1 MVWIDDKNRLGE
13 GRTHLTHIPRR
24 PSRARI
30 AALALACFQCGTPVS
45 IEAPNSCANVADTQ
59 ITGRAPA
66 CIRLIAR
73 DSSAASG
80 FVELHR
86 VASSPFTV
94 SVDESGHQL
103 FAPVITLANLPQPS
117 ALGPYSTYIA
127 WAVTP
132 DLARDLKLGVVTNGR
147 TELGVVGLN
156 QFLLTITAERSGDV
170 TRHSGPSLLNGTSP
184 SMALQPHD
192 APPITRAG
200 THTAM
205 SMHGG
210 AHDGSA
216 QWVMPPMHRQ
226 VPQMAA
232 GLEGLMPNV
241 APWMPPANAPTAA
254 AVRPREVMT
263 LNAGDSISL
272 VAGLVR
278 RTIAGRPVTM
288 YGFNGQSP
296 GPMIRVDQH
305 ARIIVNFT
313 NALDQPTSIH
323 WHGVRL
329 ENRFDGTPMATQPAI
344 APGGTFRYVVTFPD
358 AGIYWYHPHVR
369 EDSQQDLGL
378 YGNLFVRSPDAGFF
392 APADREEV
400 LILDDFLV
408 DEKGVAVPYGAD
420 AATHALMGRFG
431 NLFLVNGSPEYTLG
445 VRRGDVVRF
454 YFTNASSTRVF
465 NISIPGARLKL
476 VGGDVGLIAREAWVS
491 SVVIAPAERYIVD
504 VRFDSGGRVALLN
517 HIQGV
522 DRFRGTFFDESDTL
536 GIVTVASSTAP
547 AASTFDRLRRNAGV
561 SRDIERYRSRI
572 AAPPDYTLQL
582 TLDTAQTLPFELW
595 QTLRNEVWPGTPV
608 EWTGTMP
615 MMDWLATSRQLR
627 WVLRD
632 SASRR
637 ENMDVAWRF
646 HTGDVVRIRLVNDAR
661 ILHPMQHP
669 IHLHGQRF
677 LVVAVDGDPMLN
689 LLWKDTALVPAG
701 SSVDLLVEM
710 TNPGTW
716 MLHCHIAEHMESGM
730 HMMFEVR

>member
-1 MVWIDDKNRLGE
+1 MRGQTNLT
-13 GRTHLTHIPRR
+13 RTRR
-24 PSRARI
+24 SLSRAHI
-30 AALALACFQCGTPVS
+30 AALAFACFQCR
-45 IEAPNSCANVADTQ
+45 APSNVVAANLCADADAADAPQ

-66 CIRLIAR
+66 CIRLVAQ
-73 DSSAASG
+73 DSSAATG

-103 FAPVITLANLPQPS
+103 FAPVITLANLPELGT
-117 ALGPYSTYIA
+117 LGPYSTYIA

-132 DLARDLKLGVVTNGR
+132 DLTHDVKLGVVKNGR
-147 TELGVVGLN
+147 TEVGVVGLN
-156 QFLLTITAERSGDV
+156 QFLLMITAERSADV
-170 TRHSGPSLLNGTSP
+170 ARHSGPAILDGTSP

-192 APPITRAG
+192 APPITPTAP
-200 THTAM
+200 HAAM
-205 SMHGG
+205 SMHGNAHPG
-210 AHDGSA
+210 AP

-232 GLEGLMPNV
+232 GLESLVPNV
-241 APWMPPANAPTAA
+241 MPWMPSATVPTVA
-254 AVRPREVMT
+254 AVRPREVLT
-263 LNAGDSISL
+263 LKDGDSISL

-288 YGFNGQSP
+288 YGFNGQHP
-296 GPMIRVDQH
+296 GPMIRVDQNSH
-305 ARIIVNFT
+305 IVVNFT

-329 ENRFDGTPMATQPAI
+329 ENRYDGTPMTSRAAI
-344 APGGTFRYVVTFPD
+344 PPRGTFRYVVTFPD

-369 EDSQQDLGL
+369 EDAQQDLGL

-400 LILDDFLV
+400 LMLDDFLI
-408 DEKGVAVPYGAD
+408 DETGAAVPYGAD

-445 VRRGDVVRF
+445 VGLGEVVRF
-454 YFTNASSTRVF
+454 FLTNASSTRVF
-465 NISIPGARLKL
+465 NVSIPGARLKL
-476 VGGDVGLIAREAWVS
+476 VGGDVGLIARETWVS

-504 VRFDSGGRVALLN
+504 VRFDSSGLVPVLNRV
-517 HIQGV
+517 QGV
-522 DRFRGTFFDESDTL
+522 DRFRGVFFDEIDTL
-536 GIVTVASSTAP
+536 GIVTVAPSFPSAATA
-547 AASTFDRLRRNAGV
+547 AAVAFDRLRENANV
-561 SRDIERYRSRI
+561 SREIERLRRRFT
-572 AAPPDYTLQL
+572 APPAFTLQL

-595 QTLRNEVWPGTPV
+595 QALRNEVWPGSPI

-632 SASRR
+632 SATHRA
-637 ENMDVAWRF
+637 NMDVAWRF
-646 HTGDVVRIRLVNDAR
+646 RRGDLVRLRLVNDAR

-677 LVVAVDGDPMLN
+677 LVVAVDGDPMTN

-701 SSVDLLVEM
+701 STVDLLVEM
-710 TNPGTW
+710 TNPGKW

-730 HMMFEVR
+730 HLMFDVMP

>member
-1 MVWIDDKNRLGE
+1 M
-13 GRTHLTHIPRR
+13 
-24 PSRARI
+24 
-30 AALALACFQCGTPVS
+30 AALALACFQCSAPPNVAVHAPCADAHAV
-45 IEAPNSCANVADTQ
+45 EAPQ

-66 CIRLIAR
+66 CMHLIAR
-73 DSSAASG
+73 DSSAATG

-94 SVDESGHQL
+94 SVDERGHQL
-103 FAPVITLANLPQPS
+103 FAPAITLANLPEPS
-117 ALGPYSTYIA
+117 TLGPYTTYVA

-132 DLARDLKLGVVTNGR
+132 DLARDVKLGVVKNGR
-147 TELGVVGLN
+147 TEVGVVGLN
-156 QFLLTITAERSGDV
+156 QFLLMITAERSADV
-170 TRHSGPSLLNGTSP
+170 GRHSGPAILNGTSP

-192 APPITRAG
+192 APPITRA
-200 THTAM
+200 APDAEM
-205 SMHGG
+205 SMHGN
-210 AHDGSA
+210 AHPGSL

-226 VPQMAA
+226 APQMAA
-232 GLEGLMPNV
+232 GLEGLVPNV
-241 APWMPPANAPTAA
+241 MPWMPPENTSTV
-254 AVRPREVMT
+254 AVRPREVLT
-263 LNAGDSISL
+263 VNDGDSISL

-296 GPMIRVDQH
+296 GPMIRVDQKS
-305 ARIIVNFT
+305 RIVVNFT

-329 ENRFDGTPMATQPAI
+329 ENRYDGTPMATQAAI
-344 APGGTFRYVVTFPD
+344 APRGTFRYVVTFPD

-369 EDSQQDLGL
+369 EDAQQDLGL

-392 APADREEV
+392 GPADREEV
-400 LILDDFLV
+400 LILDDFLI
-408 DEKGVAVPYGAD
+408 DEKGAAVPYGAD

-445 VRRGDVVRF
+445 VTRGAIVRF
-454 YFTNASSTRVF
+454 FLTNASSTRVF
-465 NISIPGARLKL
+465 NVSIPGARLKL
-476 VGGDVGLIAREAWVS
+476 VGGDVGLAARETWVS
-491 SVVIAPAERYIVD
+491 NVVIAPAERYIVD
-504 VRFDSGGRVALLN
+504 VRFDSSGRVPLLN
-517 HIQGV
+517 HVQGV
-522 DRFRGTFFDESDTL
+522 DRFRGAFFDEIDTL
-536 GIVTVASSTAP
+536 GVVSVGPGAAP
-547 AASTFDRLRRNAGV
+547 AASAFDRLRENASV
-561 SRDIERYRSRI
+561 SRDIERFRSRF

-595 QTLRNEVWPGTPV
+595 QTLRNEVWPGAPV

-632 SASRR
+632 SATQR
-637 ENMDVAWRF
+637 ENMKVAWRF
-646 HTGDVVRIRLVNDAR
+646 RAGDVVRIRLVNDAR

-677 LVVAVDGDPMLN
+677 LVVAVDGDPMQT

-701 SSVDLLVEM
+701 STVDLLVEM
-710 TNPGTW
+710 TNPGKW

-730 HMMFEVR
+730 HLMFDVVR

>member
-1 MVWIDDKNRLGE
+1 LPA
-13 GRTHLTHIPRR
+13 T
-24 PSRARI
+24 PSKRAFWVALAVGCLECGAPPRI
-30 AALALACFQCGTPVS
+30 AVS
-45 IEAPNSCANVADTQ
+45 DRCADASAVDAPQ

-66 CIRLIAR
+66 CIRLVAR
-73 DSSAASG
+73 DSSAATG

-103 FAPVITLANLPQPS
+103 FTPVITLDNLP
-117 ALGPYSTYIA
+117 ALTDSTYVA

-132 DLARDLKLGVVTNGR
+132 DLSREVKLGVVTNGR
-147 TELGVVGLN
+147 TEMGVVGLN
-156 QFLLTITAERSGDV
+156 QFLLMITAERSADV
-170 TRHSGPSLLNGTSP
+170 AKHSGPAILNGTAP

-192 APPITRAG
+192 APPITRSDAPA
-200 THTAM
+200 AM
-205 SMHGG
+205 SMHGD
-210 AHDGSA
+210 AHGTA
-216 QWVMPPMHRQ
+216 PQWVMPPMHRQ

-232 GLEGLMPNV
+232 GLEGLVPN
-241 APWMPPANAPTAA
+241 AMPWMPSPNAPRVA
-254 AVRPREVMT
+254 AVRPREVLT
-263 LNAGDSISL
+263 LKDGDSLSL

-278 RTIAGRPVTM
+278 RTIAGRTVTM

-305 ARIIVNFT
+305 SQIVVNFT

-329 ENRFDGTPMATQPAI
+329 DNRFDGTPMTPQDAI
-344 APGGTFRYVVTFPD
+344 APGGTFRYVITFPD

-392 APADREEV
+392 APADREDM

-408 DEKGVAVPYGAD
+408 DEANAPVPYGAD

-431 NLFLVNGSPEYTLG
+431 NVFLVNGSPEYSLA
-445 VRRGDVVRF
+445 VKRGDVARF
-454 YFTNASSTRVF
+454 FLTNASSTRVF
-465 NISIPGARLKL
+465 NVTIPGARLKL
-476 VGGDVGLIAREAWVS
+476 VGGDVGLVARETWVS
-491 SVVIAPAERYIVD
+491 SVVIAPAERYVVD
-504 VRFDSGGRVALLN
+504 VRFDASGRVPLLN
-517 HIQGV
+517 HVQGV
-522 DRFRGTFFDESDTL
+522 DRFRGVFFEETDTL
-536 GIVTVASSTAP
+536 GIVTVSPGAAPTPSAFDQLRENASV
-547 AASTFDRLRRNAGV
+547 L
-561 SRDIERYRSRI
+561 RDIERYRSRL

-632 SASRR
+632 SATGR
-637 ENMDVAWRF
+637 ENMNVAWRF
-646 HTGDVVRIRLVNDAR
+646 RRGDVVRIRLVNDAR

-677 LVVAVDGDPMLN
+677 LVVAVDGDPMQHLV
-689 LLWKDTALVPAG
+689 WKDTALVPAG
-701 SSVDLLVEM
+701 STVDLLVEM

-730 HMMFEVR
+730 HMVFEVAR

>member
-1 MVWIDDKNRLGE
+1 M
-13 GRTHLTHIPRR
+13 
-24 PSRARI
+24 
-30 AALALACFQCGTPVS
+30 
-45 IEAPNSCANVADTQ
+45 
-59 ITGRAPA
+59 
-66 CIRLIAR
+66 
-73 DSSAASG
+73 
-80 FVELHR
+80 
-86 VASSPFTV
+86 

-103 FAPVITLANLPQPS
+103 YAPAITLANLPEPS

-132 DLARDLKLGVVTNGR
+132 DLARDVKLGAVTNGR
-147 TELGVVGLN
+147 TEVGVVGIN
-156 QFLLTITAERSGDV
+156 QFLLIITAERSANVG
-170 TRHSGPSLLNGTSP
+170 RRSGPELLNGTSP
-184 SMALQPHD
+184 SGALQPHD
-192 APPITRAG
+192 APPITRASPQ
-200 THTAM
+200 TPM
-205 SMHGG
+205 SMHGD
-210 AHDGSA
+210 AHPGSL

-226 VPQMAA
+226 VPQMPA
-232 GLEGLMPNV
+232 GLEGLAPNV
-241 APWMPPANAPTAA
+241 IPWMPPANASNVVT
-254 AVRPREVMT
+254 VRPREVLT
-263 LNAGDSISL
+263 LKDGDSISL

-278 RTIAGRPVTM
+278 RTIAGRPVTT

-296 GPMIRVDQH
+296 GPMIRVDQNSH
-305 ARIIVNFT
+305 IVVNFT

-329 ENRFDGTPMATQPAI
+329 ENRYDGTPMATQAPI
-344 APGGTFRYVVTFPD
+344 APGGTFRYVIKFPD

-369 EDSQQDLGL
+369 EDAQQDLGL

-392 APADREEV
+392 APADHEEM
-400 LILDDFLV
+400 LILDDFLL
-408 DEKGVAVPYGAD
+408 DEHGAAVPYGAD
-420 AATHALMGRFG
+420 ASTHALMGRFG

-445 VRRGDVVRF
+445 VSRGDVARF
-454 YFTNASSTRVF
+454 FLTNASSTRVF
-465 NISIPGARLKL
+465 NVSIPGARLKL
-476 VGGDVGLIAREAWVS
+476 VGGDGGVIARETWVS

-504 VRFDSGGRVALLN
+504 VRFDSAGRVPLVN

-522 DRFRGTFFDESDTL
+522 DRYRGVFFDETDTL
-536 GIVTVASSTAP
+536 GVVTVAPTSAPTPTP
-547 AASTFDRLRRNAGV
+547 AASAFDRLRVNASV

-572 AAPPDYTLQL
+572 AAPPQYTLQL

-615 MMDWLATSRQLR
+615 MMDWFATSRQLR

-632 SASRR
+632 SATHR
-637 ENMDVAWRF
+637 ENMNVAWRF

-677 LVVAVDGDPMLN
+677 LVVAVDGTPMQH

-701 SSVDLLVEM
+701 STVDLLVEM

-730 HMMFEVR
+730 HMMFDVVP